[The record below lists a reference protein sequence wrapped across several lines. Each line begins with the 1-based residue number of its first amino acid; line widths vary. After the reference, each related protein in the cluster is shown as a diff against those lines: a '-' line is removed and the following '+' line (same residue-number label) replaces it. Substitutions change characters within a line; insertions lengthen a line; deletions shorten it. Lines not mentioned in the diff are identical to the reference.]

1 MGNFIFWVVND
12 YSENEIP
19 KKMFADEALKD
30 TDWIF
35 MYFHRIISMV
45 FYNMRKLLC
54 RTTDFSRN

>member
-30 TDWIF
+30 TGLDI
-35 MYFHRIISMV
+35 HV
-45 FYNMRKLLC
+45 F
-54 RTTDFSRN
+54 S